1 MANLS
6 IEEIIRQAMEE
17 GAFDDLPGKGKP
29 LQLDQNPHQ
38 DPEWRAA
45 HHILKNGG
53 FTLPWIESLR
63 EIEVASQDARANLE
77 RSWKWYQGK
86 LEKGIEDR
94 LLNVEWERSVETFQ
108 EQIAAINKKIRTYNL
123 QVPND
128 RFQLQ
133 LINIEQEFERV
144 IRAQD

>member
-17 GAFDDLPGKGKP
+17 GVFEDLPGKGKP

-45 HHILKNGG
+45 HHILKDSG

-63 EIEVASQDARANLE
+63 EIEVELKEARAGLA
-77 RSWKWYQGK
+77 RTWKWYQAEIGK
-86 LEKGIEDR
+86 RDEDR
-94 LLNVEWERSVETFQ
+94 QMIYEWDRAVASFR
-108 EQIAAINKKIRTYNL
+108 EQITAINNEIRSYNL

-133 LINIEQEFERV
+133 LINVEQEIEQIKESL
-144 IRAQD
+144 D